1 MTYPSVFGS
10 CFHAWKFVPMCAVV
24 LSLFVLQP
32 AVILAQVEDRTGEAI
47 ALFNKG
53 QDAHEKGDLAEAVRL
68 YEQAV
73 AIIPEFPEAELQRG
87 NALVSLG
94 RTSEAEKAFRRAVEL
109 RADWTIALAS
119 LGSLLV
125 QSGRYPEAER
135 VLLKSITLDELNFPA
150 FAALTELKVKTN
162 AKPEVLRPLLL
173 KVRGLTEK
181 PRAPASVWAAR
192 AALEGSLGDYVAA
205 RKSAATAV
213 ELDPKSRFALSQ
225 SVSAALALNDPAGAE
240 GSLKLLEALAPDA
253 QSVKLLRVR
262 VLLAQ
267 GNTAE
272 ASKILDSA
280 PRQDADTLA
289 LKEAIR
295 LNQSTDAAH
304 LEKLLE
310 SDPQNI
316 SILGRLCST
325 LRTVNPEKS
334 AQYCRRAFELEP
346 QNIGHAIGYGAALLQ
361 AKRYDGALSVLS
373 RIVASAPE
381 NATAHANLATAL
393 FQLKRF
399 QEAKAEYRW
408 LVDRQPNLAAA
419 YYFLAIT
426 HDQLGEY
433 LDAMANYQQFLRLA
447 DPAVSRAEIERV
459 NLRLPSLQKQ
469 IRDRK
474 GKKNG

>member
-1 MTYPSVFGS
+1 MYRHDFGTS
-10 CFHAWKFVPMCAVV
+10 FHVGKFVPVCAVV
-24 LSLFVLQP
+24 LSLFLMLP
-32 AVILAQVEDRTGEAI
+32 PVIRAQAEDRTGEAI

-68 YEQAV
+68 YEQAI
-73 AIIPEFPEAELQRG
+73 AIIPAFPEAELQRG

-94 RTSEAEKAFRRAVEL
+94 RTADAEKAFRRAVEL
-109 RADWTIALAS
+109 RADWTMALAA

-125 QSGRYPEAER
+125 QSGRYPEAETL
-135 VLLKSITLDELNFPA
+135 LLKSIALDELNFPA
-150 FAALTELKVKTN
+150 FAALTELRVRTN
-162 AKPEVLRPLLL
+162 SKPEVLRELLVKL
-173 KVRGLTEK
+173 RGLTEK
-181 PRAPASVWAAR
+181 ARTPASVWAAR
-192 AALEGSLGDYVAA
+192 AALEGSLGDYAA
-205 RKSAATAV
+205 SKKSAATAL
-213 ELDPKSRFALSQ
+213 ELDAKNRFALSQ
-225 SVSAALALNDPAGAE
+225 SVNTALALNDPAAAE
-240 GSLKLLEALAPDA
+240 GYLKRLEALAPDA
-253 QSVKLLRVR
+253 QSVKLLRAR
-262 VLLAQ
+262 ILLAQ
-267 GNTAE
+267 GKTGE
-272 ASKILDSA
+272 ASKILESA
-280 PRQDADTLA
+280 LPTDAAALA

-295 LNQSTDAAH
+295 VSQSTDATQ

-310 SDPQNI
+310 SDPKNA

-325 LRTVNPEKS
+325 LRTVNPERS
-334 AQYCRRAFELEP
+334 ADYCRRAFEAEP
-346 QNIGHAIGYGAALLQ
+346 QNIGNAIGYGAALVQ
-361 AKRYDGALSVLS
+361 AKRYDEAVIVLS

-399 QEAKAEYRW
+399 QEARAEYRW
-408 LVDRQPNLAAA
+408 LVDKQPNLAAA

-447 DPAVSRAEIERV
+447 DPAVSRAEIDRV

-469 IRDRK
+469 IRDGK